1 MRHCSQWSPH
11 ETHKE
16 RGAQQARLAHD
27 HLQAGHA
34 PTLPPLALAQSNLTN
49 AIISLEIAAGCRK
62 RAEKAG
68 AWACV
73 FTALQSLKEA
83 QASMKEKPKKEV
95 NAEDER

>member
-1 MRHCSQWSPH
+1 MRRTKSGAR
-11 ETHKE
+11 HKTDWDIK
-16 RGAQQARLAHD
+16 D

-34 PTLPPLALAQSNLTN
+34 PTLPPLALAQSNINN
-49 AIISLEIAAGCRK
+49 AVISLEIAAGCLK

-68 AWACV
+68 AGACV